1 MPPELRPTHFAYYPG
16 WMGQAEFFGDLVL
29 GTPLGPAFHKRRL
42 VGDADMQLLAAT
54 WDHAHSAERP
64 LDPVAHWTVVDRI
77 DVVLSGAPVDG
88 PQGCLIDGPHCGEWC
103 PSRRRCASAS
113 WAT

>member
-64 LDPVAHWTVVDRI
+64 LDPVAHWTVVVNGLPDPEKNDSRP
-77 DVVLSGAPVDG
+77 VGAKTAPAG
-88 PQGCLIDGPHCGEWC
+88 G
-103 PSRRRCASAS
+103 
-113 WAT
+113 